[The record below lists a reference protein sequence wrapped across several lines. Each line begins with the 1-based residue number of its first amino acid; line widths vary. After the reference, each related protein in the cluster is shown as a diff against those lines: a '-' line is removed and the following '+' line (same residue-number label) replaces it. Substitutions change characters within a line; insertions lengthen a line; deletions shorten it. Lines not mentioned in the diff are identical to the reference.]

1 MDVTSGWMRGWA
13 SGSKTDST
21 VRNNCPLGTSG
32 SSSGGTPAESPLAL
46 CRFLGQI
53 LEHGYRGF
61 HRSYDFIGQS
71 HFLVGHDGFKVVVH
85 GL

>member
-53 LEHGYRGF
+53 LEPGF
-61 HRSYDFIGQS
+61 HRISQIVGFYRSYSCFGW
-71 HFLVGHDGFKVVVH
+71 GATA
-85 GL
+85 